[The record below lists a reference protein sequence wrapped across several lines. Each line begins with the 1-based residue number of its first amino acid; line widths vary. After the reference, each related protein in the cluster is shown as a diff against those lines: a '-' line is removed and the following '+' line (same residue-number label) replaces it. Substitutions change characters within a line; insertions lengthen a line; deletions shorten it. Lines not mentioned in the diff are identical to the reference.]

1 MFITIEKKKFSTINP
16 FWIPNIRNLEP
27 QYIDEYREIFIIHK
41 TVEDFRNYLA
51 SRNPFSGEARHFSA
65 EEIFPKIK
73 TTIELE
79 F

>member
-16 FWIPNIRNLEP
+16 FWVVIRDIEP
-27 QYIDEYREIFIIHK
+27 QYIEEYRDTIIIHK